1 MLTRRLR
8 RGLPHSRVKLPS
20 RTRTL
25 LGVTL
30 AVVMSLTLT
39 ACQDADTQKQEEV
52 LLSHLHHARKRAGVP
67 PLSVNSGLR
76 DVARRHAEEMAVSKT
91 LSHSPDF
98 AGRVSVV
105 VPNWQR
111 IGENVGY
118 GSTMQAIHDSF
129 MASPGHRAN
138 ILGNYNIVGVGV
150 SRDEA
155 GRYWVV
161 EVFALA

>member
-1 MLTRRLR
+1 MLTRRSR
-8 RGLPHSRVKLPS
+8 RGLPHGRVKSPS

-25 LGVTL
+25 LGLTL
-30 AVVMSLTLT
+30 AVVLSLTLT

-52 LLSHLHHARKRAGVP
+52 LLSHLQQARQRAGLP
-67 PLSVNSGLR
+67 PLQVHGGLR
-76 DVARRHAEEMAVSKT
+76 DVARRHAEEMAISKT
-91 LSHSPDF
+91 LSHSPNF
-98 AGRVSVV
+98 AARVTAVL
-105 VPNWQR
+105 PNWQR

-118 GSTMQAIHDSF
+118 GSTMQRIHDSF

-138 ILGNYNIVGVGV
+138 ILGHYNVVGVGV